1 MLRHPWESSVS
12 LNPLD
17 QDTTET
23 VRGRIDYCEGVYR
36 ALCGRYAPPRAR
48 NMLVTLRPVDDF
60 KQLFYHHWLS

>member
-23 VRGRIDYCEGVYR
+23 VRGRIDYGEGVYR
-36 ALCGRYAPPRAR
+36 ALCGALRTAARAQY
-48 NMLVTLRPVDDF
+48 LVTLRPVDDF
-60 KQLFYHHWLS
+60 MQLFYHHWLS